1 MRMANKETH
10 CSSRD
15 MPGVAVNVYV
25 SSQEGDRLT
34 RKADLRFVDDDG
46 SLLPT
51 LVVEEETRY
60 QEIVGFGASF
70 NEAGMICLNSL
81 DTAAQDSVFEA
92 LFDPVTGAGFTAMK
106 SPIAACDF
114 ASAGPWYSYD
124 ETPGD
129 TALSDFTIERDL
141 APSGLITFIKS
152 AKRFGSF
159 VTQSTM
165 DFPPDWMM
173 YGLKTGEKHVRPEYY
188 DALARYYVRYVQA
201 YRAHGVTIDYLSPF
215 NEPENGW
222 YTEVTYDE
230 IRDMIKSSV
239 GPRFQAAGLS
249 TRIQV
254 SDSANRPEGRDRF
267 PVVLDD
273 PEAREYV
280 DSAPVHG
287 YDWEEY
293 AALTALHNKYP
304 RLPIWMTEVCY
315 ALEDENVIVP
325 PGGPSR
331 MPVYEFSDGEYWG
344 NMIVQDM
351 NHWVSAW
358 IYWNMI
364 LDQDGGPW
372 LVSDE
377 HGDPDNNR
385 QHPVVIVNRNT
396 GQVTYTGL
404 YYYLAHFSRFVR
416 PGAHRIESAGRAG
429 SLNFVA
435 FQNVDGSIVL
445 NVVNAGDL
453 TTLRVGWSG
462 KRLCASVPAHSI
474 VTFKWTPI

>member
-1 MRMANKETH
+1 MAIAPEKVRH
-10 CSSRD
+10 SSRD
-15 MPGVAVNVYV
+15 MRGVAVHVYA

-34 RKADLRFVDDDG
+34 RKADLHFGDAG
-46 SLLPT
+46 SSPPT
-51 LVVEEETRY
+51 LVVQEEIRY
-60 QEIVGFGASF
+60 QEIAGFGASF
-70 NEAGMICLNSL
+70 NEAGMVCLNSL
-81 DTAAQDSVFEA
+81 DTTAQDRVLEA

-129 TALSDFTIERDL
+129 VALSDFTIERDL
-141 APSGLITFIKS
+141 APSGLLAFVKR
-152 AKRFGSF
+152 AKRFGNF
-159 VTQSTM
+159 VIQSTM

-173 YGLKTGEKHVRPEYY
+173 YGLKSGEKHVKPGYY
-188 DALARYYVRYVQA
+188 DALARYYVKYVQSYA
-201 YRAHGVTIDYLSPF
+201 AHGVIIDYLSPF
-215 NEPENGW
+215 NEPEDGW
-222 YTEVTYDE
+222 YTEVTYE
-230 IRDMIKSSV
+230 AIRDMIKGYV
-239 GPRFQAAGLS
+239 GPSFRAAGLP

-254 SDSANRPEGRDRF
+254 SDSADRPEGRDRF

-273 PEAREYV
+273 PEARQYI

-287 YDWEEY
+287 YDWTEY
-293 AALTALHNKYP
+293 TALTALHDRYP
-304 RLPIWMTEVCY
+304 DVPIWMTEVCY

-331 MPVYEFSDGEYWG
+331 LPVYEFLDGEYWG
-344 NMIVQDM
+344 NMIVEDM
-351 NHWVSAW
+351 KHWVSAW
-358 IYWNMI
+358 VYWNLI

-372 LVSDE
+372 LVSEE

-396 GQVTYTGL
+396 EEVTYTGL

-416 PGAHRIESAGRAG
+416 PGAHRIEAAETAG
-429 SLNFVA
+429 SLNSVA

-445 NVVNAGDL
+445 NIVNSGDR
-453 TTLRVGWSG
+453 TTVRVGWRG
-462 KRLCASVPAHSI
+462 KVLCASVPGHSI
-474 VTFKWTPI
+474 ETLKWMPI

>member
-1 MRMANKETH
+1 MTMTNEKKAPTSHET
-10 CSSRD
+10 
-15 MPGVAVNVYV
+15 PGVAVNVYV
-25 SSQEGDRLT
+25 SSQEGDRLAQ
-34 RKADLRFVDDDG
+34 KANLHFVEDDG
-46 SLLPT
+46 SSPPT
-51 LVVEEETRY
+51 LVLDEETRY

-81 DTAAQDSVFEA
+81 DASAQDRVLEA
-92 LFDPVTGAGFTAMK
+92 LFDPVAGAGFTVMK

-141 APSGLITFIKS
+141 APSGLLTFIKR

-159 VTQSTM
+159 VIQSTM

-173 YGLKTGEKHVRPEYY
+173 YGLKTGEKHVKPEYY
-188 DALARYYVRYVQA
+188 DALARYYVEYVQT
-201 YRAHGVTIDYLSPF
+201 YGAHGVTINYLSPF
-215 NEPENGW
+215 NEPEDGW
-222 YTEVTYDE
+222 YTEVTYEE
-230 IRDMIKSSV
+230 IRDMIKSCI
-239 GPRFQAAGLS
+239 GPRFRAAGLS

-267 PVVLDD
+267 PAVLDD
-273 PEAREYV
+273 PGARQYI

-287 YDWEEY
+287 YDWGEY
-293 AALTALHNKYP
+293 TALTALHDKYP

-325 PGGPSR
+325 PEGPSR
-331 MPVYEFSDGEYWG
+331 MPVYEFSDGEFWG
-344 NMIVQDM
+344 SMIVQDL

-396 GQVTYTGL
+396 GEVTYTGL

-435 FQNVDGSIVL
+435 LQNVDSSIVL
-445 NVVNAGDL
+445 NVVNTGEP
-453 TTLRVGWSG
+453 TTLQVGWSG
-462 KRLCASVPAHSI
+462 QKLCASVPPHSI
-474 VTFKWTPI
+474 TTFKWTPV